1 MRADLTERGGRVFVF
16 FFWGG
21 MPATPAQPT
30 PKKEDGHPS
39 VPRASHGRVGPGDG
53 LSHFFGISTSR
64 LGCRAVAHGDAVKAK
79 RMGRRSRTTWRDW
92 RRRRLGLA
100 LGMGEGRDSGRH
112 GMMTVLGRDRNG
124 HLKRCSGSR
133 ACASV
138 HLQNVRCGG
147 EVRCGRA
154 GRVVTLLGA
163 MPTLQQ
169 VTHTVKANGTPT
181 VLEVTVADGRKYEVK
196 LAILVPLVL
205 DTGMV
210 NPIDNTPILNIPANV
225 VVQVS
230 AKSDA

>member
-1 MRADLTERGGRVFVF
+1 
-16 FFWGG
+16 
-21 MPATPAQPT
+21 
-30 PKKEDGHPS
+30 
-39 VPRASHGRVGPGDG
+39 
-53 LSHFFGISTSR
+53 
-64 LGCRAVAHGDAVKAK
+64 
-79 RMGRRSRTTWRDW
+79 
-92 RRRRLGLA
+92 
-100 LGMGEGRDSGRH
+100 
-112 GMMTVLGRDRNG
+112 
-124 HLKRCSGSR
+124 
-133 ACASV
+133 
-138 HLQNVRCGG
+138 
-147 EVRCGRA
+147 
-154 GRVVTLLGA
+154 